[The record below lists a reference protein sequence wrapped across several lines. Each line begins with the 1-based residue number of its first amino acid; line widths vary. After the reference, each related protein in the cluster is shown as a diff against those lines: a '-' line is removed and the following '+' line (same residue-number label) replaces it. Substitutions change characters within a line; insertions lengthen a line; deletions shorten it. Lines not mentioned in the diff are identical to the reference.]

1 MKKNFNPIIEVQDD
15 GLIKNPARI
24 WTEKKYKLLGGYCD
38 IFTRAMRRGWEELV
52 YIDLY
57 SGSGLSKIEESQKI
71 LKASPLIALSIPT
84 PFNTYIFC
92 DENEEFINALK
103 TRTDSEFPDKKVHYI
118 LGDSN
123 TVIEEIRSKIP
134 KHSKNNRVLSFCFA
148 DPYELNLH
156 FETIRKLTNNKLID
170 LLILQAYYMD
180 ANRNFNNYLNENNS
194 KIGFYLND
202 PSWREEFNNRN
213 LTQNDFVSYL
223 AQKYEINMKS
233 INYLSPRRDRIQI
246 PLKNIPLYYL
256 EFYSKHEKGK
266 NFYQKVQ
273 YYADDQLDFGI

>member
-92 DENEEFINALK
+92 DENEEFIDALK

-194 KIGFYLND
+194 KIGFYLDD

-246 PLKNIPLYYL
+246 PLKNVPLYYL

-266 NFYQKVQ
+266 DFYQKVQ

>member
-1 MKKNFNPIIEVQDD
+1 V
-15 GLIKNPARI
+15 
-24 WTEKKYKLLGGYCD
+24 
-38 IFTRAMRRGWEELV
+38 IFFPCAMRRGWEELV
-52 YIDLY
+52 YIDLH

-92 DENEEFINALK
+92 DENEEFIDALK

-123 TVIEEIRSKIP
+123 TVIEEIRSIIP

-194 KIGFYLND
+194 KIGFYLDD

-223 AQKYEINMKS
+223 AQKYEI
-233 INYLSPRRDRIQI
+233 
-246 PLKNIPLYYL
+246 
-256 EFYSKHEKGK
+256 H
-266 NFYQKVQ
+266 
-273 YYADDQLDFGI
+273 

>member
-15 GLIKNPARI
+15 GLIKNLARI

-92 DENEEFINALK
+92 DENEEFIDALK

-194 KIGFYLND
+194 KIGFYLDD

-246 PLKNIPLYYL
+246 PLKNVPLYYL

-266 NFYQKVQ
+266 DFYQKVQ